1 MLKVS
6 VFVALLITYY
16 VDTDLMELIPANVCV
31 LCVACRCLAGVNRRL
46 CRVRTAD
53 HTRPRHIVVVTV
65 AYCDVIGRWLAAA
78 TQFD

>member
-6 VFVALLITYY
+6 VFVALLITYH
-16 VDTDLMELIPANVCV
+16 LMELIPANVCV

-65 AYCDVIGRWLAAA
+65 ADCDVIGRWLAAA